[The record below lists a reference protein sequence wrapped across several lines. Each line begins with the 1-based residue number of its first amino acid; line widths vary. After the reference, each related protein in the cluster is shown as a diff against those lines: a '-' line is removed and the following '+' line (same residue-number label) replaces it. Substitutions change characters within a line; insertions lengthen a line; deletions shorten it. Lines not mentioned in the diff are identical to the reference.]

1 VEKTKASN
9 KPVNEEV
16 LREFPP
22 LGKYRIRLVRNP
34 RRPGEGPT
42 LDIREY
48 ISSETFEGFTR
59 RGIRLGDRAQMDL
72 LRDVLKEILEAGG
85 FAKPA
90 PGLLPAQ

>member
-1 VEKTKASN
+1 MEKTTN
-9 KPVNEEV
+9 KPIKEEV
-16 LREFPP
+16 VREFPP
-22 LGKYRIRLVRNP
+22 LGKYRMRLVRNP
-34 RRPGEGPT
+34 RRPMESPT

-59 RGIRLGDRAQMDL
+59 RGIRIGERAQMDL

-85 FAKPA
+85 FAAPA